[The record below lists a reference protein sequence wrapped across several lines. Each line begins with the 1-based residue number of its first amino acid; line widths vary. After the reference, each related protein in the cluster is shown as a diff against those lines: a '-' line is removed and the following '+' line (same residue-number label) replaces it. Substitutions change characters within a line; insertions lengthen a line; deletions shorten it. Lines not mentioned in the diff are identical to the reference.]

1 MSDIDKCSSSAVS
14 NLVCS
19 NEEAETK
26 QEVKLTGQELRVKEV
41 AEEKLVDKTESIN
54 SDKAVKASELEKE
67 EVDTATSKAQ
77 SLADE
82 KIALDNSTKDN
93 AEKQEE
99 FSESTAAASEKLE
112 ESSEEDCEYDEDGL
126 CYNNPYDPFYD
137 SLIDPPGPS
146 VSPKLEDRKEVSLE
160 NWKEVTIGRKG
171 EYDFKLQEPEN
182 RERLE
187 KLLDIIESA
196 NSSYLLPDM
205 LEELS
210 FQKLSSAKIMLKV
223 ILENVDRWPRLID
236 IIGNMANDIVSDK
249 GTLYSF
255 QRELVELYFNYRIS
269 ILELY
274 NKENDKSFPRS
285 SARDCLIDNLFR
297 MARSAALRVPYLS
310 ERFAE
315 LLIDSQVEQKDI
327 ERIAKNFFAALPI
340 TSLVEPE
347 YNQRIN
353 SLPSFFIFMDM
364 PVAVR
369 VLLTNKPQMF
379 KAEDLILAMD
389 KKQYRLVTEMLQ
401 NDNINLNKSIK
412 TANSYVRKQSL
423 FVYIYDFLAKED
435 MYRLVADVECCVNHL
450 LLHSQKINYRQKT
463 LCNIG
468 PYQVKSNTLSSI
480 ALRLFH
486 ERQQFSKDS
495 SRVKLSIREKLLWK
509 LLKKMLA
516 NGASFDKKISYSIK
530 RSSAEGS
537 FSEKKVTLL
546 NFLRSQVQGK
556 PDRYLKN
563 LLRLISQSQK
573 KQSQTTS

>member
-1 MSDIDKCSSSAVS
+1 
-14 NLVCS
+14 
-19 NEEAETK
+19 
-26 QEVKLTGQELRVKEV
+26 
-41 AEEKLVDKTESIN
+41 
-54 SDKAVKASELEKE
+54 
-67 EVDTATSKAQ
+67 
-77 SLADE
+77 
-82 KIALDNSTKDN
+82 
-93 AEKQEE
+93 
-99 FSESTAAASEKLE
+99 
-112 ESSEEDCEYDEDGL
+112 
-126 CYNNPYDPFYD
+126 
-137 SLIDPPGPS
+137 
-146 VSPKLEDRKEVSLE
+146 
-160 NWKEVTIGRKG
+160 
-171 EYDFKLQEPEN
+171 
-182 RERLE
+182 
-187 KLLDIIESA
+187 
-196 NSSYLLPDM
+196 
-205 LEELS
+205 
-210 FQKLSSAKIMLKV
+210 
-223 ILENVDRWPRLID
+223 
-236 IIGNMANDIVSDK
+236 
-249 GTLYSF
+249 
-255 QRELVELYFNYRIS
+255 
-269 ILELY
+269 
-274 NKENDKSFPRS
+274 
-285 SARDCLIDNLFR
+285 
-297 MARSAALRVPYLS
+297 
-310 ERFAE
+310 
-315 LLIDSQVEQKDI
+315 
-327 ERIAKNFFAALPI
+327 
-340 TSLVEPE
+340 
-347 YNQRIN
+347 
-353 SLPSFFIFMDM
+353 MDM